1 MPLYRA
7 PVARLAALLAMAMAI
22 AAPAGATDLVSAW
35 RAAL

>member
-7 PVARLAALLAMAMAI
+7 PVARLAALLAMAI